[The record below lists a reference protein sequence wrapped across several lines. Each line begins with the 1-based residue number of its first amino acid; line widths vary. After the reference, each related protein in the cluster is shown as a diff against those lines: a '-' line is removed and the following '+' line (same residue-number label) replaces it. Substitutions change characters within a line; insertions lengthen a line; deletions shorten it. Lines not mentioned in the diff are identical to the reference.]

1 MTGDAATG
9 SVTSGDAIAGG
20 MAASR
25 LPPGVAVRVA
35 AIDCGTNTI
44 RLLIAE
50 GVPGE
55 GTWKEIHRETRTVRL
70 GEGVDATGALTTSA
84 LDRAWSTLAHYASV
98 VRASE
103 VLDLR
108 VAATSALR
116 DTRNPEAFVALV
128 RSVLGTGVDIL
139 TGDQEA
145 AIGFRGTVSALTPGP
160 GRVLTVDIGGGSTE
174 IVLGRRP
181 VVDATGRPAAGV
193 VEAAASIDIG
203 AVRLTERMLAGDP
216 PSRTEIER
224 SRSHCAATISSAM
237 RDWPAALLAEVDTVI
252 GVAGTA
258 LTVAA
263 GAQRRSR
270 LDPAQLD
277 GAVLPYPDV
286 HRTCENLLHANRS
299 HRAMLGYVL
308 PGRVD
313 VIGGGALVLSQVL
326 QEVERR
332 TPVRQLT
339 ISVADILDGLVQSV
353 FDRVS

>member
-1 MTGDAATG
+1 MTSDGDVVQG
-9 SVTSGDAIAGG
+9 
-20 MAASR
+20 R

-44 RLLIAE
+44 RLLVAE
-50 GVPGE
+50 GVPGT
-55 GTWKEIHRETRTVRL
+55 GRWTEIHRETRTVRL
-70 GEGVDATGALTTSA
+70 GEGVDATGELTTAA
-84 LDRAWSTLAHYASV
+84 LDRAWSALAHYAAV
-98 VRASE
+98 VRSSE

-139 TGDQEA
+139 TGDEEA
-145 AIGFRGTVSALTPGP
+145 VTGFRGTVGGMAAGP

-181 VVDATGRPAAGV
+181 APDHAGRPGAV
-193 VEAAASIDIG
+193 FVEASASIDIG
-203 AVRLTERMLAGDP
+203 AVRLTERMLRGDP
-216 PSRTEIER
+216 PSAAEIEKAR
-224 SRSHCAATISSAM
+224 RQCAASIASAV
-237 RDWPAALLAEVDTVI
+237 RDWPPSLLSGVDAVVA
-252 GVAGTA
+252 VAGTA

-277 GAVLPYPDV
+277 GARIPYQDIQ
-286 HRTCENLLHANRS
+286 RTCENLLHANRS

-313 VIGGGALVLSQVL
+313 VIGGGAVVLSEIL
-326 QEVERR
+326 HAIEPR
-332 TPVRQLT
+332 TGVRELT
-339 ISVADILDGLVQSV
+339 IRVADILDGLVLSV
-353 FDRVS
+353 FDRVA

>member
-1 MTGDAATG
+1 MTRG
-9 SVTSGDAIAGG
+9 
-20 MAASR
+20 R
-25 LPPGVAVRVA
+25 LPAGVSVRVA

-44 RLLIAE
+44 RLLVAE
-50 GVPGE
+50 GVPGD

-98 VRASE
+98 IRASE

-145 AIGFRGTVSALTPGP
+145 EIGFRGTVAALAPGP
-160 GRVLTVDIGGGSTE
+160 GRVVTIDIGGGSTE

-181 VVDATGRPAAGV
+181 VVDGAGRPAAGA

-203 AVRLTERMLAGDP
+203 AVRITERMLAGDP
-216 PSRTEIER
+216 PSAPEIER
-224 SRSHCAATISSAM
+224 ARSHCAATISSAM
-237 RDWPAALLAEVDTVI
+237 RDWPASLLAGVDTVI
-252 GVAGTA
+252 AVAGTA

-263 GAQRRSR
+263 GALRRSR

-277 GAVLPYPDV
+277 GVTVEYSKV
-286 HRTCENLLHANRS
+286 QRSCENLLHANRS

-326 QEVERR
+326 QESERR
-332 TPVRQLT
+332 IPVRELT
-339 ISVADILDGLVQSV
+339 ISVADILDGLVLSV
-353 FDRVS
+353 FDRVG

>member
-1 MTGDAATG
+1 MTRG
-9 SVTSGDAIAGG
+9 
-20 MAASR
+20 R
-25 LPPGVAVRVA
+25 LPAGVAVRVA

-55 GTWKEIHRETRTVRL
+55 GTWTEIHRETRTVRL

-84 LDRAWSTLAHYASV
+84 LDRAWSALAHYAAA
-98 VRASE
+98 VRSSE

-116 DTRNPEAFVALV
+116 DTRNPDDFVALV

-145 AIGFRGTVSALTPGP
+145 AIGFRGTVAGSPPGP
-160 GRVLTVDIGGGSTE
+160 GRILTIDVGGGSTE

-181 VVDATGRPAAGV
+181 VVDATGHPAPGV
-193 VEAAASIDIG
+193 VEAGASVDIG
-203 AVRLTERMLAGDP
+203 AVRITERMLAGDP
-216 PSRTEIER
+216 PSATEIAR
-224 SRSHCAATISSAM
+224 ARSHCAGVITAAM
-237 RDWPAALLAEVDTVI
+237 RDWPASLLAEVDAVVA
-252 GVAGTA
+252 VAGTA

-263 GAQRRSR
+263 GTQRRSR
-270 LDPAQLD
+270 LDTAQLD
-277 GAVLPYPDV
+277 GARIPYPDV
-286 HRTCENLLHANRS
+286 HRTCENLLRANRS

-326 QEVERR
+326 RELERC
-332 TPVRQLT
+332 TPVRELT
-339 ISVADILDGLVQSV
+339 ISVADILDGLVLSV